1 MALAFILV
9 AWKMH
14 LPSVDVNDT
23 SKDKSL
29 KKSFSRIDYLGSL
42 TAAIS
47 VIAGIF
53 LLDMAGQKFPW
64 ISPWSIGL
72 ATITVAF
79 AIAFVVVEAFVAKEP
94 VFSLHLLRNRDV
106 VLSYIIMPLQS
117 VAQMSMMFFVPLY
130 FQITARASNTV
141 AGAHLAPAVLGNAIG
156 GLLTGY
162 IIRRTGR
169 FKSLATS
176 AGLVGAICYVL
187 LICRWKGDTNVW
199 ESFYIF
205 PGGFGMGIC
214 GSVIFVAM
222 TAAIEP
228 RDIAMAASGLFQTLN
243 MSVAVG
249 VTAASSTLRF
259 SLQSSLAE
267 KLTGPDAPKVRCDF
281 V

>member
-1 MALAFILV
+1 
-9 AWKMH
+9 MH
-14 LPSVDVNDT
+14 LPSIDENET
-23 SKDKSL
+23 SKNKSL
-29 KKSFSRIDYLGSL
+29 KASFSRIDYLGSL

-53 LLDMAGQKFPW
+53 WLDMAGQKFPW
-64 ISPWSIGL
+64 ISLWSIGL
-72 ATITVAF
+72 AIVTAVFGLAF
-79 AIAFVVVEAFVAKEP
+79 ILVEAYVAQEP

-162 IIRRTGR
+162 IIRKTGR
-169 FKSLATS
+169 FKLLATS
-176 AGLVGAICYVL
+176 AGLVGALCYAL
-187 LICRWKGDTNVW
+187 LIVRWKGDTNIW

-228 RDIAMAASGLFQTLN
+228 RDIAMATSGLFQTLN
-243 MSVAVG
+243 ISVAVG
-249 VTAASSTLRF
+249 VTAVSSTLRF

-267 KLTGPDAPKVRCDF
+267 RLTGPDAPRVCCI
-281 V
+281 